1 MPQTSLLWLC
11 SEEVWG
17 GTRALKAADSILYE
31 NMSMCLL
38 CIAQIGKFG
47 FIFTYIADWYGH
59 WYIFFRIIHENWN
72 LFMCVQ
78 MWTTVWGWTLGLA
91 SNSFP
96 HILLSRTVEVLNR
109 TNRNNK
115 CVSEADKLICLCF
128 FFYNKNA
135 LCQSTLFRLSVPVFV
150 NVFWCQFKWVVWI
163 RFKMRS
169 DCFAWGV
176 LRRNWAKSMVLPSK
190 RGCTSCA
197 ETHHKTLSL

>member
-47 FIFTYIADWYGH
+47 FIFIYIADWYGH
-59 WYIFFRIIHENWN
+59 WYIFFRILHENWN

-96 HILLSRTVEVLNR
+96 YILLSRTVEVLNR

-115 CVSEADKLICLCF
+115 CVSEADKLICLCRIFFLF
-128 FFYNKNA
+128 FFLTRMPYAKA
-135 LCQSTLFRLSVPVFV
+135 HCLGCLCLCLWMFS
-150 NVFWCQFKWVVWI
+150 
-163 RFKMRS
+163 
-169 DCFAWGV
+169 GV
-176 LRRNWAKSMVLPSK
+176 SSS
-190 RGCTSCA
+190 G
-197 ETHHKTLSL
+197 